1 MLNIGASDVGVNIP
15 QSIGNISM
23 YHSYVLPPL
32 MLLLMNSAI
41 VSTYCIFIL
50 VSLVYVQLWRMVRKL
65 IWPSFI
71 EFHYKLQMCLRTFL
85 YKLDSNVK
93 TNLKTVYY
101 ICFFLCNIIKKLKL
115 IKVPEFIIILYIV
128 KLTVWYV
135 NMSKLK
141 YLS

>member
-1 MLNIGASDVGVNIP
+1 
-15 QSIGNISM
+15 
-23 YHSYVLPPL
+23 
-32 MLLLMNSAI
+32 
-41 VSTYCIFIL
+41 
-50 VSLVYVQLWRMVRKL
+50 
-65 IWPSFI
+65 
-71 EFHYKLQMCLRTFL
+71 MCLRTFL